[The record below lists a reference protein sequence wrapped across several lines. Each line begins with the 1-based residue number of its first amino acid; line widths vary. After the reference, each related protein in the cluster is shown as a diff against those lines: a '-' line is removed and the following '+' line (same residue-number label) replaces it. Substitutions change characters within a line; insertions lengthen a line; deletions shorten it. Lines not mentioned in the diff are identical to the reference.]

1 MRNNKILLITIIVVV
16 VLILITGSSIFAY
29 TYFKTDIFKTDEQ
42 LFYKYISEFSKSVE
56 KIKSDRVINY
66 LEKLNETP
74 YENKGKVSVKVEFPE
89 LEESK
94 AVNLNTVNRFN
105 ITLSGKVDKQNKAV
119 EQSVKLN
126 YSDNVVFPI
135 EYKQIGDIYGI
146 TSELI
151 VKQYIAVRNQN
162 LQDEDKYKE
171 ILRVAEQKQE
181 IKRILENS
189 KKMLLENV
197 KETNFLKIDEENYA
211 MILNEKETS
220 VIILK
225 ILEELKSSEITSENM
240 KKEIQQR
247 QEEIQNKEYTDEE
260 ALRIVINKTGKLS
273 IIVKD
278 RLTLNIQSTDTGLI
292 IEPKVEGRNDII
304 VIKIRKNRNSK

>member
-1 MRNNKILLITIIVVV
+1 
-16 VLILITGSSIFAY
+16 
-29 TYFKTDIFKTDEQ
+29 
-42 LFYKYISEFSKSVE
+42 
-56 KIKSDRVINY
+56 
-66 LEKLNETP
+66 
-74 YENKGKVSVKVEFPE
+74 
-89 LEESK
+89 
-94 AVNLNTVNRFN
+94 
-105 ITLSGKVDKQNKAV
+105 
-119 EQSVKLN
+119 
-126 YSDNVVFPI
+126 
-135 EYKQIGDIYGI
+135 
-146 TSELI
+146 
-151 VKQYIAVRNQN
+151 
-162 LQDEDKYKE
+162 
-171 ILRVAEQKQE
+171 
-181 IKRILENS
+181 
-189 KKMLLENV
+189 MLLENV

-247 QEEIQNKEYTDEE
+247 QEEIQNKEYADEE

>member
-1 MRNNKILLITIIVVV
+1 
-16 VLILITGSSIFAY
+16 
-29 TYFKTDIFKTDEQ
+29 
-42 LFYKYISEFSKSVE
+42 
-56 KIKSDRVINY
+56 
-66 LEKLNETP
+66 
-74 YENKGKVSVKVEFPE
+74 
-89 LEESK
+89 
-94 AVNLNTVNRFN
+94 
-105 ITLSGKVDKQNKAV
+105 
-119 EQSVKLN
+119 
-126 YSDNVVFPI
+126 
-135 EYKQIGDIYGI
+135 
-146 TSELI
+146 
-151 VKQYIAVRNQN
+151 
-162 LQDEDKYKE
+162 
-171 ILRVAEQKQE
+171 
-181 IKRILENS
+181 
-189 KKMLLENV
+189 
-197 KETNFLKIDEENYA
+197 

-247 QEEIQNKEYTDEE
+247 QEEIQNKEYADEE